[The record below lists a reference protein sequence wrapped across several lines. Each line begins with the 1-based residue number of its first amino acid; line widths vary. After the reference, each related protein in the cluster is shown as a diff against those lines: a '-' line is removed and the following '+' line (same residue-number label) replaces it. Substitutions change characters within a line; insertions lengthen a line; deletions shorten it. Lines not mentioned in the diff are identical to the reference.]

1 MRRSFWWPG
10 SASTTWRRGSD
21 VRGDGGPDGDGGQLP
36 HAGWERAEPQQGAR
50 AAACGKFRQEIQEV
64 EPGQTG
70 QQLRATAEE
79 EVSQQQPHLCSLQH
93 LQQEDHEYYP
103 VGRQCG
109 ELLVLVRNI
118 FKNTNSCDK
127 VFVICCQIC
136 CWLLIF
142 LWLSKCQESQYI
154 NQREISTF
162 LTDFLMWSLLN
173 SRLRLESPY
182 SSLWQGSS
190 SSSTEPTVFK
200 SFSLAMCDVIISYHV
215 LLSSL

>member
-1 MRRSFWWPG
+1 MITHSSRLWEVPAGDSGSGAWP
-10 SASTTWRRGSD
+10 D
-21 VRGDGGPDGDGGQLP
+21 
-36 HAGWERAEPQQGAR
+36 R
-50 AAACGKFRQEIQEV
+50 AAAQSYSRGR
-64 EPGQTG
+64 GQSTTTSP
-70 QQLRATAEE
+70 LF
-79 EVSQQQPHLCSLQH
+79 PLQR

-103 VGRQCG
+103 AGRQCG

-215 LLSSL
+215 LLFSL